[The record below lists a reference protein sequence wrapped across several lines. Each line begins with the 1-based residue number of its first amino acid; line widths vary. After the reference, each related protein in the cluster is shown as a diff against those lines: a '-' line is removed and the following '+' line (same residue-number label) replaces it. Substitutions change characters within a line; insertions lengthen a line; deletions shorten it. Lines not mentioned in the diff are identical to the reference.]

1 MNETHAPGPADVD
14 YHELAKDMLE
24 GGFNEEYGTH
34 GFERTIKEVVKYM
47 ARENEDSETYAH
59 HKPTRAQ
66 IRAMAHEAVDDV
78 FEAEF
83 GVDELSRAKEQNES
97 IIGFEGP

>member
-1 MNETHAPGPADVD
+1 MNETHTPGPADVD

-24 GGFNEEYGTH
+24 HGFHEEYGTH

-47 ARENEDSETYAH
+47 AAEDASSETYAR

-83 GVDELSRAKEQNES
+83 GIDELSRAKEQNES
-97 IIGFEGP
+97 IIGFESS